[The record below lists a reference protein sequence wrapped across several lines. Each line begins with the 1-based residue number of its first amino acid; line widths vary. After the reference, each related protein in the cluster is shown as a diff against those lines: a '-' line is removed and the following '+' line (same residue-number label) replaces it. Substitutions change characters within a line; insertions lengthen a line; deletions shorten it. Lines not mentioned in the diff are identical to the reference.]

1 MSMSISDENET
12 RIDLEERL
20 HFPATDIHH
29 EQKREARKHVCL
41 VLSQVQNHRARFRAT
56 RGTTP
61 NVDSRPFTDLNLH
74 VGQDVGEEPFKTS
87 FFANKK
93 APYQPNLKV
102 YPGTRFGTR
111 LRCFKS
117 SWYNEYKWL
126 EYNEEMDACFCFP
139 CRLFLTNPTESAF
152 TKTGFR
158 DWKHAKEKGKGFNKH
173 QCSSDHLRA
182 IEIYEEKK
190 MRNLR
195 GCTVVASLV
204 SLSTDHKQ
212 WLFAVFN
219 VSRYL
224 CANSL
229 PFRGTN
235 ESDIDKG
242 DGLFLRAFSQLL
254 FPLEEKW
261 KKIHKNLP
269 KNAKYTSPDIQ
280 NEVIEVLAS
289 LVKKKIADDVRKAEL
304 FTIMADGT
312 TDKNRKEIQGLVCRY
327 LSSVG
332 KVEEHCLNVK
342 GIDDR
347 SAKGIFNFIKETL
360 AQFEIS
366 VDGLVSQSFDGAS
379 VMSGDYNGLQK
390 LVSDFCD
397 RYILYV
403 HCFLHK
409 IHLVVTFVTE
419 NLDEIKEYYG
429 TIMAL
434 YNFFKKSAV
443 LESYEGTALKR
454 LIETRWSGHYEST
467 SHVNNNYGD
476 LIQALLVASKKK
488 NYPGK
493 TKLRQSGFLIK

>member
-1 MSMSISDENET
+1 MGKNTPMAD
-12 RIDLEERL
+12 D
-20 HFPATDIHH
+20 
-29 EQKREARKHVCL
+29 
-41 VLSQVQNHRARFRAT
+41 SQVEQ
-56 RGTTP
+56 
-61 NVDSRPFTDLNLH
+61 
-74 VGQDVGEEPFKTS
+74 
-87 FFANKK
+87 
-93 APYQPNLKV
+93 
-102 YPGTRFGTR
+102 
-111 LRCFKS
+111 
-117 SWYNEYKWL
+117 
-126 EYNEEMDACFCFP
+126 
-139 CRLFLTNPTESAF
+139 LFLPNPTETAF
-152 TKTGFR
+152 TKTGFC
-158 DWKHAKEKGKGFNKH
+158 DWKHAKEKGKGFQQH
-173 QCSSDHLRA
+173 QSSNDHLKSM
-182 IEIYEEKK
+182 EIYDERK
-190 MRNLR
+190 MRNLQ
-195 GCTVVASLV
+195 GSTVVASLV
-204 SLSTDHKQ
+204 SLNTDQKQ

-235 ESDIDKG
+235 ESDIDAA

-261 KKIHKNLP
+261 KKIQKNIP

-289 LVKKKIADDVRKAEL
+289 LVKNKIAEDVRRAEL

-327 LSSVG
+327 LSNKG

-347 SAKGIFNFIKETL
+347 SAKGIFNFITETL
-360 AQFEIS
+360 AEFEIS

-379 VMSGDYNGLQK
+379 VMSGNYNGLQR

-409 IHLVVTFVTE
+409 IHLVVTYIME

-429 TIMAL
+429 TITAL

-443 LESYEGTALKR
+443 LESYDGTALKR
-454 LIETRWSGHYEST
+454 LIETRWSGHYNST
-467 SHVNNNYGD
+467 SQVNKNYGD
-476 LIQALLVASKKK
+476 LIQALIVPSK
-488 NYPGK
+488 
-493 TKLRQSGFLIK
+493 Q

>member
-1 MSMSISDENET
+1 M
-12 RIDLEERL
+12 
-20 HFPATDIHH
+20 
-29 EQKREARKHVCL
+29 
-41 VLSQVQNHRARFRAT
+41 
-56 RGTTP
+56 
-61 NVDSRPFTDLNLH
+61 
-74 VGQDVGEEPFKTS
+74 
-87 FFANKK
+87 
-93 APYQPNLKV
+93 
-102 YPGTRFGTR
+102 
-111 LRCFKS
+111 
-117 SWYNEYKWL
+117 
-126 EYNEEMDACFCFP
+126 
-139 CRLFLTNPTESAF
+139 
-152 TKTGFR
+152 
-158 DWKHAKEKGKGFNKH
+158 
-173 QCSSDHLRA
+173 
-182 IEIYEEKK
+182 EIYEERE
-190 MRNLR
+190 MRKLR

-204 SLSTDHKQ
+204 SLNTDHKQ

-235 ESDIDKG
+235 ESDIDAG

-280 NEVIEVLAS
+280 NEVIEVLSS
-289 LVKKKIADDVRKAEL
+289 LVKNKIAEDIRKAEL

-312 TDKNRKEIQGLVCRY
+312 TDKNRKEIQALVCRY
-327 LSSVG
+327 LSSEG

-347 SAKGIFNFIKETL
+347 SAKGVFNFIKETL
-360 AQFEIS
+360 AEFEIS
-366 VDGLVSQSFDGAS
+366 FNGLVSQSFDGAS

-409 IHLVVTFVTE
+409 IHLVVTFIVE
-419 NLDEIKEYYG
+419 NIYEIKDYYG
-429 TIMAL
+429 TITAL

-443 LESYEGTALKR
+443 FESYDGTALKR

-467 SHVNNNYGD
+467 KHVNNNYGD
-476 LIQALLVASKKK
+476 LIQALLVASKNKK
-488 NYPGK
+488 LSGEDKAQAIGRLNQMDDDENHSFAFINCMLMKVLKPIDIIVKQLQSVHENFISALEVIKSVKEEIKSERETVTDEK
-493 TKLRQSGFLIK
+493 TKKMVVDFFEGVRVTTTNGEQRRPRRNTAISSRFTDFLVTENLPSENNRRPNIQIFIECLDLRHAEFIRRFSTENILLWEAMSALSPSSDVYLKYDILKPLFRSMLLRFLY